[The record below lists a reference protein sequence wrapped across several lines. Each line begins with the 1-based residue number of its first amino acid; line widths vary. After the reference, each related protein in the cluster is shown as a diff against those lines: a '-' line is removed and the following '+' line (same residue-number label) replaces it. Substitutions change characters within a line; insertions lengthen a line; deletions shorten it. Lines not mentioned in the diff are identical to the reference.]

1 MKTVMGP
8 QIGRDDDVEEE
19 EEEEDNDERKEVS
32 EVDSETN
39 LICFYL

>member
-1 MKTVMGP
+1 MMGP
-8 QIGRDDDVEEE
+8 QIGRDDDDDVEE

>member
-1 MKTVMGP
+1 MMGP
-8 QIGRDDDVEEE
+8 QIGRDDDDDVEEE